1 MHSPLR
7 IRARTLCDAP
17 VLSSAARRFAREA
30 GFDSRACTEIGIVV
44 SELATNSVRHAGGS
58 GEVSLSFAGGI
69 LEVVSVDHGPGTA
82 FAVASALS
90 SDPPSLRG
98 LSSGGLGCGL
108 GAVRRLMDQ
117 VECGPRA
124 GGGLWLRAIRH
135 RVARSG
141 ST

>member
-58 GEVSLSFAGGI
+58 GEVSLSFTGGV
-69 LEVVSVDHGPGTA
+69 LEVLSVDHGPGNA
-82 FAVASALS
+82 IEVSSALNAE
-90 SDPPSLRG
+90 PSEFRG
-98 LSSGGLGCGL
+98 FSSGGLGCGL

-117 VECGPRA
+117 VECGARP
-124 GGGLWLRAIRH
+124 GGGLWVRATRC
-135 RVARSG
+135 RATRSRP
-141 ST
+141 T